1 MQTQL
6 APWARD
12 SAIGQEADAILRR
25 CVHCGFCSATCP
37 SYQILGDELDSP
49 RGRIYLIK
57 QVLEGESP
65 SRDTQL
71 HLDRCLTCHNCEST
85 CPSGVEYGRLLDIG
99 RKLVDERVT
108 RSWQDKLKRSVLRK
122 GIQSS
127 WFALALRMGQWVCG
141 VLPDALQRKIPV
153 RRDAGRLPESA
164 AQSRQVLMLTSC
176 VQGAMMPT
184 IDAAT
189 LRVLDAIGISAR
201 YASDGGCCGA
211 VNFHLNAQD
220 AALSQMKANV
230 DAWWPLVETGAI
242 EAIVMNASGCGAMV
256 KEYAHHLR
264 HEPVYSQRAERIV
277 ALVKDIAEIVSP
289 HTSALRE
296 RLSVGAQVA
305 FHPPCTLQ
313 HWQGLRPLSEKVLVE
328 LGFELLPFPES
339 HLCCGS
345 AGTYSVLNPEIALAL
360 RNRKLDAITPVQPA
374 MILSS
379 NMGCIGHLQSGTQTP
394 VRHWI
399 EAVDERLSAGSSTAS

>member
-1 MQTQL
+1 MQTHL

-12 SAIGQEADAILRR
+12 SPIGQEADAILRR

-37 SYQILGDELDSP
+37 SYQVLGDELDSP

-57 QVLEGESP
+57 QVLEGETP
-65 SRDTQL
+65 THDTQR
-71 HLDRCLTCHNCEST
+71 HLDRCLTCRNCEST
-85 CPSGVEYGRLLDIG
+85 CPSGVEYGHLLDIG
-99 RKLVDERVT
+99 RKLVDERVP
-108 RSWQDKLKRSVLRK
+108 RSWRDRLKRGVVRH
-122 GIQSS
+122 GIQSR
-127 WFALALRMGQWVCG
+127 WFAPALRMGQWVRG
-141 VLPDALQRKIPV
+141 VLPAALRRKIPA
-153 RRDAGRLPESA
+153 RRRAGPLPDPA
-164 AQSRQVLMLTSC
+164 AHARQVLLLNSC
-176 VQGAMMPT
+176 VQGAMMPS

-189 LRVLDAIGISAR
+189 LRVLDALGISAR
-201 YASDGGCCGA
+201 YAAGGGCCGA

-220 AALSQMKANV
+220 AAVAQMKTNI
-230 DAWWPLVETGAI
+230 DAWWPLVEAGGI

-264 HEPVYSQRAERIV
+264 HEPDYAQRAGRIV
-277 ALVKDIAEIVSP
+277 SLVKDIAELLAP
-289 HTSALRE
+289 HTDTLRD
-296 RLSVGAQVA
+296 RLAPGARVA

-313 HWQGLRPLSEKVLVE
+313 HWQGLRPLSEKVLTE
-328 LGFELLPFPES
+328 LGFELLPFTES

-345 AGTYSVLNPEIALAL
+345 AGAYSVLNPEIALAL
-360 RNRKLDAITPVQPA
+360 RTRKLDAIQPLRPA

-399 EAVDERLSAGSSTAS
+399 EAVDERLSAGASAAP